1 MFWLGLATGLVVGAS
16 LGAVIMG
23 CLAAAKRTD
32 KTAER
37 DCGEHQLTS
46 VRNCSWIMARSR
58 RDTFV
63 KDGGAG
69 RSFT

>member
-1 MFWLGLATGLVVGAS
+1 MFWLGLAIGLVVGAS
-16 LGAVIMG
+16 FGAVIMG

-46 VRNCSWIMARSR
+46 PTASTAARRACS
-58 RDTFV
+58 
-63 KDGGAG
+63 
-69 RSFT
+69 

>member
-46 VRNCSWIMARSR
+46 PTASTAARRACS
-58 RDTFV
+58 
-63 KDGGAG
+63 
-69 RSFT
+69 